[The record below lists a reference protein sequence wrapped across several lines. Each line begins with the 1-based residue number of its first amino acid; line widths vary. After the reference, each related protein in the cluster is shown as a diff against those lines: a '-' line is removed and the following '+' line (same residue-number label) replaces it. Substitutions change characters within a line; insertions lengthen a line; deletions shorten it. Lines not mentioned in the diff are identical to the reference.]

1 MMMIRHSKVKNQKLK
16 VKNLKAVRLS
26 DYRMKLKNKYIIAV
40 ALAGGALILFGSLRR
55 ITHHPN
61 ADLLL
66 NAGFYTL
73 IAAIISFTLKL
84 LLNKEK
90 NHFLNK

>member
-1 MMMIRHSKVKNQKLK
+1 LLVRRPTSNLKSKVKSKK
-16 VKNLKAVRLS
+16 LKAVRLS

-55 ITHHPN
+55 IMHHPN

-66 NAGFYTL
+66 NTGFYTL
-73 IAAIISFTLKL
+73 IAAVIFFTVKL

>member
-1 MMMIRHSKVKNQKLK
+1 
-16 VKNLKAVRLS
+16 
-26 DYRMKLKNKYIIAV
+26 MKLKNKYIIAV
-40 ALAGGALILFGSLRR
+40 ALAGIVLILFGSLRQ
-55 ITHHPN
+55 IMHHRD

-73 IAAIISFTLKL
+73 IAAVISFSLKM

>member
-1 MMMIRHSKVKNQKLK
+1 
-16 VKNLKAVRLS
+16 
-26 DYRMKLKNKYIIAV
+26 MKLKSKYIIAV
-40 ALAGGALILFGSLRR
+40 ALAGVVLILFGSLRR
-55 ITHHPN
+55 ITHHQN

-73 IAAIISFTLKL
+73 IVAVISFTLKL
-84 LLNKEK
+84 LLNKEN

>member
-1 MMMIRHSKVKNQKLK
+1 
-16 VKNLKAVRLS
+16 
-26 DYRMKLKNKYIIAV
+26 MKLKNKYIIAV
-40 ALAGGALILFGSLRR
+40 ALTGGALILFGSLRR
-55 ITHHPN
+55 IMHHPN

>member
-1 MMMIRHSKVKNQKLK
+1 
-16 VKNLKAVRLS
+16 
-26 DYRMKLKNKYIIAV
+26 MKLKNKYIITV
-40 ALAGGALILFGSLRR
+40 ALAGVVLILFGSLRR
-55 ITHHPN
+55 IMHHPN

-73 IAAIISFTLKL
+73 IATVISFTLKL

>member
-1 MMMIRHSKVKNQKLK
+1 
-16 VKNLKAVRLS
+16 
-26 DYRMKLKNKYIIAV
+26 MKLKNKYIIAV

-55 ITHHPN
+55 IMHHPN

-73 IAAIISFTLKL
+73 IVSSLVGLMT
-84 LLNKEK
+84 NKITVGHK
-90 NHFLNK
+90 TNRTH